1 MKTQETKKRVNLLHE
16 KCIEEVNKHF
26 SLFII
31 EEYIEKNIFDFVITD
46 EDWYNYWLENASK
59 IDDLVNR
66 IQNSNKKDILD
77 ELIELVYL
85 KSIVDNK
92 LLDLKDEIQIRIDL
106 GLEFDSPSTLS
117 DIVSEPIKSQ
127 VVHSVYQTLCDKS
140 RRALDPHRYGGV
152 FE

>member
-46 EDWYNYWLENASK
+46 EDWYNYWLEQASE

-66 IQNSNKKDILD
+66 IQNSNKKDISD
-77 ELIELVYL
+77 DLIELVYL
-85 KSIVDNK
+85 KSIVDKK

-127 VVHSVYQTLCDKS
+127 VMHSVYLTLCEQGLVEMDYQDFKS
-140 RRALDPHRYGGV
+140 N
-152 FE
+152 F